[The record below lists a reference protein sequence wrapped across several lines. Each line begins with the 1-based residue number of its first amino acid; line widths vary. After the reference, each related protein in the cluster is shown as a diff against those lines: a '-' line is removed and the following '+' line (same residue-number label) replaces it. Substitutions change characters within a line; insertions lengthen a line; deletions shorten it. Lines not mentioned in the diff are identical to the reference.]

1 MSRVKS
7 ALVLARH
14 VVEDR
19 RRLSFARVHAK
30 ESLERLEGQLRE
42 SEKRFNA
49 IRAELTAA
57 EKVEFDAGWASVR
70 AMIES

>member
-1 MSRVKS
+1 MTRVKS

-19 RRLSFARVHAK
+19 RRISFARVHAK

-49 IRAELTAA
+49 IRAELTTA
-57 EKVEFDAGWASVR
+57 EKAEFDAGWASVR
-70 AMIES
+70 AMIDS